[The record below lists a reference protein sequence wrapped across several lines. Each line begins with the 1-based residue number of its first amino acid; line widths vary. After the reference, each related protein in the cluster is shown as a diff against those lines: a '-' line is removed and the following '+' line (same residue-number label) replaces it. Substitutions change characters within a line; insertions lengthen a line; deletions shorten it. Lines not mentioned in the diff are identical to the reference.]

1 MTIPRPNPAGRFN
14 LESLLRPRALA
25 VIGPATELG
34 AQIMANLALGSFH
47 GAIHTAEAASELAA
61 APDLAV
67 LAGPPEAAAP
77 ALEALAAK
85 GCYAAVLPGPAGAEQ
100 LLEAVRRTGVRV
112 LGPRS
117 FGLAVPGIGLNAT
130 RAHIPPPAGR
140 LALVSQSA
148 ALCRSVIDWAEPNGV
163 GFSHIVGI
171 GVNVDVGFG
180 PVLDWLS
187 RDPGTGAILLDI
199 RRLKDR
205 RRFLSAA
212 RAAARLRPVVAVH
225 AGLQLLGDGDGA
237 AELAFEAALRRA
249 GVLSVRRFEDL
260 LAAAETL
267 SRARPARSEALA
279 IVTNSIGAGRIA
291 ADAALLDGL
300 QLAPLPDTKHGI
312 VHVPLE
318 AAPELAARVSAVAA
332 APGVGGVLV
341 VHAPAGAADAASMDT
356 LAAAARTMRA
366 SLLVC
371 AMGET
376 TGALHRAALAKAGLA
391 AFATPAQAVRGFQHL
406 VRDRRNRAAA
416 RELPPSTVLAMAPDR
431 VAVRRLLAVARNAG
445 RLELYQ
451 DEALDVLAAYG
462 IPTVPCRHVARA
474 EDAPVAAS
482 LLGFPAVVKLRQL
495 QAPGE
500 RPSGAV
506 ALDLHDAEEVQ
517 VAARLLIARQARRTG
532 DTGSG
537 LLVQRQAVRSRELGV
552 RVAEDATFGPVIVF
566 GPGGTSA
573 DVTRDLAMD
582 LPPLNLPLAHGL
594 ISRCR
599 FGAMLGRPLRDQPA
613 ANEHAVA
620 EVLVRISQLI
630 VDWPEIAALEVP
642 AMFADIAGVT
652 AADAW
657 LRLRPPGGSPASLA
671 IAPYPVELAQPWS
684 DGEEA
689 FMVRPIRPEDA
700 EQHGAFFRRLPPMD
714 VRYRFFS
721 SMKELSAEQMARL
734 TQVDYDREMAFIA
747 VREATGETVGVARLV
762 RELDE
767 RSGEFAVIV
776 QPDVKGHGL
785 ASHLMQRLIDWGRR
799 CGLAEVVGQVL
810 SENAPMLAFVR
821 HLGFSLRRMP
831 EEPDVIE
838 ARLTL

>member
-1 MTIPRPNPAGRFN
+1 INPTTG
-14 LESLLRPRALA
+14 
-25 VIGPATELG
+25 LG
-34 AQIMANLALGSFH
+34 AQITANLAI
-47 GAIHTAEAASELAA
+47 GAFRGTVETTESAA
-61 APDLAV
+61 ALSATPDLAI
-67 LAGPPEAAAP
+67 LAGPPDSIAP
-77 ALEALAAK
+77 ALPALADK
-85 GCYAAVLPGPAGAEQ
+85 GCYAALVPGSAEDF
-100 LLEAVRRTGVRV
+100 LDTARRTGVRV

-117 FGLAVPGIGLNAT
+117 FGLAVAGIGLNAT
-130 RAHIPPPAGR
+130 RAHIPPPPGR

-148 ALCRSVIDWAEPNGV
+148 ALSRSVIDWAEPNGV

-171 GVNVDVGFG
+171 GANIDIGFG

-212 RAAARLRPVVAVH
+212 RAAARLRPVIAVH
-225 AGLQLLGDGDGA
+225 AGLQLLNNGDGA

-279 IVTNSIGAGRIA
+279 IVTNSIGAGRLA

-300 QLAPLPDTKHGI
+300 QLAPLPNTSNGI

-318 AAPELAARVSAVAA
+318 SAPQLAATVTAVAA
-332 APGVGGVLV
+332 RPEVGGVLV
-341 VHAPAGAADAASMDT
+341 VHAPAGAADAESMNALET
-356 LAAAARTMRA
+356 SARSIRIP
-366 SLLVC
+366 LLVC

-376 TGALHRAALAKAGLA
+376 TGALHRAALVKAGLA
-391 AFATPAQAVRGFQHL
+391 AFATPAQAVRGFRHL

-416 RELPPSTVLAMAPDR
+416 RELPPSTVLPGAPDR
-431 VAVRRLLAVARNAG
+431 AMVRRVFAAARRAG
-445 RLELYQ
+445 RLDLFQ
-451 DEALDVLAAYG
+451 DEAFDVLAAYG
-462 IPTVPCRHVARA
+462 IPTVPTRAVARA
-474 EDAPVAAS
+474 EDAPIAAA
-482 LLGFPAVVKLRQL
+482 LLGFPCVVKLRL
-495 QAPGE
+495 KLPPRE
-500 RPSGAV
+500 RPPGAV
-506 ALDLHDAEEVQ
+506 ALDLHDADEAQ
-517 VAARLLIARQARRTG
+517 GAARLLLARQARRSHET
-532 DTGSG
+532 DAG
-537 LLVQRQAVRSRELGV
+537 LLVQRQVVRSRELGV
-552 RVAEDATFGPVIVF
+552 RVADDATFGPVIAF

-573 DVTRDLAMD
+573 DGARDLAMD

-594 ISRCR
+594 IGRCR
-599 FGAMLGRPLRDQPA
+599 FGAMLSRPLRDQPA
-613 ANEHAVA
+613 ANEPAVA

-630 VDWPEIAALEVP
+630 VDCPEVAALDVP
-642 AMFADIAGVT
+642 ALFADAMGVT

-657 LRLRPPGGSPASLA
+657 LRLRAPDAPPGTLA
-671 IAPYPVELAQPWS
+671 IAPYPAELVRPWS
-684 DGEEA
+684 NGEET
-689 FMVRPIRPEDA
+689 FIVRPIRPEDA
-700 EQHGAFFRRLPPMD
+700 EQHGAFFKRLPPLD

-721 SMKELSAEQMARL
+721 SMKELSPEQMARL

-776 QPDVKGHGL
+776 EPAVKGHGL
-785 ASHLMQRLIDWGRR
+785 ASHLIQRLLDWARH

-810 SENAPMLAFVR
+810 SENAPMLAFV
-821 HLGFSLRRMP
+821 
-831 EEPDVIE
+831 
-838 ARLTL
+838 